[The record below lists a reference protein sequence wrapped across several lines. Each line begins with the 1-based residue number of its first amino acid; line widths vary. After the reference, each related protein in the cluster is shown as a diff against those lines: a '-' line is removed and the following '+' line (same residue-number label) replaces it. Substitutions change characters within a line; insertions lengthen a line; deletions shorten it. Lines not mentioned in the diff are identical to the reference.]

1 MPNHTTNKV
10 FLCCIQA
17 RCTTGKQLDVEED
30 FYTNVFALAYEYEC
44 HTHTYICITTRAKR
58 LMLLDM

>member
-30 FYTNVFALAYEYEC
+30 FYTNVFPLAYEYEC
-44 HTHTYICITTRAKR
+44 HTHTNIHTYNNKGKAINAT
-58 LMLLDM
+58 